1 MTIQELELYQFRNY
15 NKQSLAFGE
24 GINILYGQ
32 NAQGKTN
39 ILEALYISST
49 GKSHRTNNYHDLIQN
64 GQTGFEIKLS
74 ATVNNRENSIIVR
87 YSKDKG
93 KSAEINGIRREKLS
107 DILGTL
113 NMIFFSPETLE
124 VVKGS
129 PACRRKFLDI
139 LLCQT
144 NRKYLHLL
152 KRYNSLIKNKSLAL
166 KKGKQE
172 KRFEEIIPIW
182 NEHISSYGG
191 KIVYL
196 RMNAIKK
203 LNLYMK
209 NEIHKI
215 TDNAE
220 TSELVYKTFCNT
232 DEDKDEAYY
241 EGELLKSLSEGM
253 QKEMSILQCVYGPHR
268 DDFEISLNGMNSR
281 QYCSQ
286 GQQRT
291 LALSLILAELFF
303 IEEEKG
309 EKPVLLLDDV
319 MSELDLK
326 RQEYLL
332 RGLSNV
338 QTIIT
343 TTDEIPY
350 ISLEGRNVKKFFIEN
365 GRAIPKVEKK
375 QKVD

>member
-1 MTIQELELYQFRNY
+1 MTIQELELIRFRNY
-15 NKQSLAFGE
+15 EKESLAFGE

-49 GKSHRTNNYHDLIQN
+49 GKSHRTNNYNDLIQR

-74 ATVNNRENSIIVR
+74 ARLKDRENSIIIR
-87 YSKDKG
+87 YSHEKR
-93 KSAEINGIRREKLS
+93 KSAEINGIQRDKLS

-113 NMIFFSPETLE
+113 NMILFSPETLD

-129 PACRRKFLDI
+129 PAMRRKFLDI

-152 KRYNSLIKNKSLAL
+152 KRYNSLVKNKSIAL
-166 KKGKQE
+166 KKGKSE
-172 KRFEEIIPIW
+172 KKYEEIIPIW
-182 NEHISSYGG
+182 NEHISVYGG

-196 RMNAIKK
+196 RNNAINI
-203 LNLYMK
+203 LNKYMK
-209 NEIHKI
+209 KEINKI
-215 TDNAE
+215 TNSTED
-220 TSELVYKTFCNT
+220 SDLVYKTFCET
-232 DEDKDEAYY
+232 LEGKDEKYY
-241 EGELLKSLSEGM
+241 EDQLLNSLNEGM
-253 QKEMSILQCVYGPHR
+253 QKEMNISQCIYGPHR
-268 DDFEISLNGMNSR
+268 DDFEILLNGMNSR

-291 LALSLILAELFF
+291 LALSLILAELFYV
-303 IEEEKG
+303 EEIKG

-319 MSELDLK
+319 LSELDLK

-332 RGLSNV
+332 KGLSNV

-343 TTDEIPY
+343 TTDEIPF
-350 ISLEGRNVKKFFIEN
+350 ISQDQRIVKKFYIES
-365 GRAIPKVEKK
+365 GKVMPKVEKK
-375 QKVD
+375 NNLE

>member
-1 MTIQELELYQFRNY
+1 MTIQEVELHQFRNY
-15 NKQSLAFGE
+15 TKQNLSFGDE
-24 GINILYGQ
+24 INILYGQ

-39 ILEALYISST
+39 ILESLYISST

-64 GQTGFEIKLS
+64 GQTGFEIKLR
-74 ATVNNRENSIIVR
+74 ATVNNRENSIIIR
-87 YSKDKG
+87 YSKDTG

-129 PACRRKFLDI
+129 PASRRKFLDI

-144 NRKYLHLL
+144 NRQYLHLL
-152 KRYNSLIKNKSLAL
+152 KRYNSLIKNKSIAL

-172 KRFEEIIPIW
+172 KRYEEIIPIW
-182 NEHISSYGG
+182 NEHISAYGG

-215 TDNAE
+215 TDNTE

-232 DEDKDEAYY
+232 DEVKDEAFYKK
-241 EGELLKSLSEGM
+241 ELLQTLSEGM
-253 QKEMSILQCVYGPHR
+253 QKEINILQCIYGPHR
-268 DDFEISLNGMNSR
+268 DDFEILLNGMNSR

-291 LALSLILAELFF
+291 LALSLILSELFF
-303 IEEEKG
+303 IEEVKG

-365 GRAIPKVEKK
+365 GRAIPKVEKN
-375 QKVD
+375 

>member
-1 MTIQELELYQFRNY
+1 MTIQEVELFQFRNY

-49 GKSHRTNNYHDLIQN
+49 GKSHRTNNYHDLIQK
-64 GQTGFEIKLS
+64 GKTGFEIKLR
-74 ATVNNRENSIIVR
+74 ATVKNRENSIIVR

-241 EGELLKSLSEGM
+241 ESELLKSLSEGM

>member
-1 MTIQELELYQFRNY
+1 VTIQEVELHQFRNY
-15 NKQSLAFGE
+15 TKQNLSFGDE
-24 GINILYGQ
+24 INILYGQ

-39 ILEALYISST
+39 ILESLYISST

-64 GQTGFEIKLS
+64 GQTGFEIKLR
-74 ATVNNRENSIIVR
+74 ATVNNRENSIIIR
-87 YSKDKG
+87 YSKDIG

-129 PACRRKFLDI
+129 PASRRKFLDI

-144 NRKYLHLL
+144 NRQYLHFL
-152 KRYNSLIKNKSLAL
+152 KRYNSLIKNKSIAL

-172 KRFEEIIPIW
+172 KRYEEIIPIW
-182 NEHISSYGG
+182 NEHISAYGG

-215 TDNAE
+215 TDNTE

-232 DEDKDEAYY
+232 DEVKDEAFYKK
-241 EGELLKSLSEGM
+241 ELLQTLSEGM
-253 QKEMSILQCVYGPHR
+253 QKEINILQCIYGPHR
-268 DDFEISLNGMNSR
+268 DDFEILLNGMNSR

-291 LALSLILAELFF
+291 LALSLILSELFF
-303 IEEEKG
+303 IEEVKG

-365 GRAIPKVEKK
+365 GRAIPKVEKN
-375 QKVD
+375 

>member
-1 MTIQELELYQFRNY
+1 MTIQKLELYRFRNY
-15 NKQSLAFGE
+15 KMQSLSFGKE
-24 GINILYGQ
+24 INILYGQ

-39 ILEALYISST
+39 ILEALYIAST
-49 GKSHRTNNYHDLIQN
+49 GKSHRTNNYNDLIQN
-64 GQTGFEIKLS
+64 GQTGFEIKLC
-74 ATVNNRENSIIVR
+74 ADANERENSIIIR
-87 YSKDKG
+87 YSQDNG
-93 KSAEINGIRREKLS
+93 KSAEINGIKRDKLS

-124 VVKGS
+124 IVKGS
-129 PACRRKFLDI
+129 PAMRRKFLDI

-144 NRKYLHLL
+144 NKKYLHLL
-152 KRYNSLIKNKSLAL
+152 KRYNCLIKNKSIAL
-166 KKGKQE
+166 KKGKFD
-172 KRFEEIIPIW
+172 KKYEELIPVW
-182 NEHISSYGG
+182 NEQISSYGG

-196 RMNAIKK
+196 RMMAVNR

-209 NEIHKI
+209 KEMLKI
-215 TDNAE
+215 TEGKEN
-220 TSELVYKTFCNT
+220 SELVYKTFCNI
-232 DEDKDEAYY
+232 EAEKNEEYF
-241 EGELLKSLSEGM
+241 EMELLKRLNQGI
-253 QKEMSILQCVYGPHR
+253 QKEISIMQCIYGPHR
-268 DDFEISLNGMNSR
+268 DDFEITLNNMNSR

-303 IEEEKG
+303 IEDIKG

-332 RGLSNV
+332 KGLSNV

-350 ISLEGRNVKKFFIEN
+350 INIEGRNVKKFFIEN
-365 GRAIPKVEKK
+365 GSVIPKVEIN
-375 QKVD
+375 

>member
-1 MTIQELELYQFRNY
+1 MTIQEVELYQFRNY
-15 NKQSLAFGE
+15 KKQSIIFGG

-64 GQTGFEIKLS
+64 GQTGFEIKLR
-74 ATVNNRENSIIVR
+74 ATANNRENSIIIR
-87 YSKDKG
+87 YSQDAG
-93 KSAEINGIRREKLS
+93 KSAEINGIRRDKLS

-113 NMIFFSPETLE
+113 NMIFFSPETLD

-144 NRKYLHLL
+144 NRQYLHLL

-172 KRFEEIIPIW
+172 KKYEEIIPVW
-182 NEHISSYGG
+182 NEQISRYGG

-196 RMNAIKK
+196 RMNAIKQ
-203 LNLYMK
+203 LNLFMK
-209 NEIHKI
+209 NEMHKI

-232 DEDKDEAYY
+232 DEEKDETYY
-241 EGELLKSLSEGM
+241 EKELLKSLSEGM

-268 DDFEISLNGMNSR
+268 DDFEILLNGMNSR

-291 LALSLILAELFF
+291 LALSLILAELFY
-303 IEEEKG
+303 IEEVKG

-332 RGLSNV
+332 KGLSNV

-350 ISLEGRNVKKFFIEN
+350 FSLEGRNVKKFFIEN
-365 GRAIPKVEKK
+365 GQAIPKVEKK

>member
-1 MTIQELELYQFRNY
+1 MTIQEVELYQFRNY
-15 NKQSLAFGE
+15 KKQSLTFGE

-87 YSKDKG
+87 YSKDTG

-144 NRKYLHLL
+144 NRQYLHLL

-172 KRFEEIIPIW
+172 KD
-182 NEHISSYGG
+182 
-191 KIVYL
+191 L
-196 RMNAIKK
+196 RK
-203 LNLYMK
+203 
-209 NEIHKI
+209 
-215 TDNAE
+215 
-220 TSELVYKTFCNT
+220 
-232 DEDKDEAYY
+232 
-241 EGELLKSLSEGM
+241 
-253 QKEMSILQCVYGPHR
+253 
-268 DDFEISLNGMNSR
+268 
-281 QYCSQ
+281 
-286 GQQRT
+286 
-291 LALSLILAELFF
+291 
-303 IEEEKG
+303 
-309 EKPVLLLDDV
+309 
-319 MSELDLK
+319 
-326 RQEYLL
+326 
-332 RGLSNV
+332 
-338 QTIIT
+338 
-343 TTDEIPY
+343 
-350 ISLEGRNVKKFFIEN
+350 
-365 GRAIPKVEKK
+365 
-375 QKVD
+375 

>member
-15 NKQSLAFGE
+15 KKQSLTFGE

-49 GKSHRTNNYHDLIQN
+49 GKSHRTNNYHDLIQS
-64 GQTGFEIKLS
+64 GQTEFEIKLR
-74 ATVNNRENSIIVR
+74 ATVKERENSIIIR
-87 YSKDKG
+87 YSRDRKKI
-93 KSAEINGIRREKLS
+93 AEINGIRRDKLS

-113 NMIFFSPETLE
+113 NMILFSPETLD

-129 PACRRKFLDI
+129 PAMRRKFIDI

-144 NRKYLHLL
+144 NRQYLHLL
-152 KRYNSLIKNKSLAL
+152 KRYNSLIKNKSIAL
-166 KKGKQE
+166 KKGKSE
-172 KRFEEIIPIW
+172 KKYEEIIPVW
-182 NEHISSYGG
+182 NEHISAYGG

-196 RMNAIKK
+196 RMNAINK
-203 LNLYMK
+203 LNQYMK
-209 NEIHKI
+209 KEIHKI
-215 TDNAE
+215 TDGAE
-220 TSELVYKTFCNT
+220 TSVLVYKTFCET
-232 DEDKDEAYY
+232 YEGKDEKYY
-241 EGELLKSLSEGM
+241 ENELLKCLSAGI
-253 QKEMSILQCVYGPHR
+253 QKEMSVLQCVYGPHR
-268 DDFEISLNGMNSR
+268 DDFEILLNGMNSR

-291 LALSLILAELFF
+291 LALSLILAELFY
-303 IEEEKG
+303 IEEVKG

-319 MSELDLK
+319 LSELDLK

-343 TTDEIPY
+343 TTDEIPF
-350 ISLEGRNVKKFFIEN
+350 ISLEERKVKKFFIEN

-375 QKVD
+375 NNLE

>member
-1 MTIQELELYQFRNY
+1 MTIQEVESKHFRNY
-15 NKQSLAFGE
+15 KAQSLSFGE
-24 GINILYGQ
+24 EINILYGQ

-39 ILEALYISST
+39 ILEALYIAST
-49 GKSHRTNNYHDLIQN
+49 GKSHRTNNYNDLIQKD
-64 GQTGFEIKLS
+64 QSGFEIKLR
-74 ATVNNRENSIIVR
+74 AAMKERENSIIIR
-87 YSKDKG
+87 YSRESG
-93 KSAEINGIRREKLS
+93 KSAEINGIKRDKLS

-129 PACRRKFLDI
+129 PAMRRKFLDI

-144 NRKYLHLL
+144 NKQYLYLL
-152 KRYNSLIKNKSLAL
+152 KTYNSLIKNKSIAL
-166 KKGKQE
+166 KRGKVDR
-172 KRFEEIIPIW
+172 KYEELIPVW
-182 NEHISSYGG
+182 NEQISSYGG

-196 RMNAIKK
+196 RMVAINS

-209 NEIHKI
+209 KEIYKI
-215 TDNAE
+215 TDGSE
-220 TSELVYKTFCNT
+220 TSELVYKSFCNIN
-232 DEDKDEAYY
+232 EEKNEAYF
-241 EGELLKSLSEGM
+241 EKELLNSLNKGK
-253 QKEMSILQCVYGPHR
+253 QKEINIMQCIYGPHR
-268 DDFEISLNGMNSR
+268 DDFEILLNNMNSR

-303 IEEEKG
+303 IEDIKG

-332 RGLSNV
+332 KGLTDV

-350 ISLEGRNVKKFFIEN
+350 ESLDGRKVKKFFIEK
-365 GRAIPKVEKK
+365 GSVI
-375 QKVD
+375 

>member
-1 MTIQELELYQFRNY
+1 MTIQEVELFQFRNY

-64 GQTGFEIKLS
+64 GQIGFEIKLS

-241 EGELLKSLSEGM
+241 ESELLKSLSEGM

>member
-1 MTIQELELYQFRNY
+1 MTIQEVELHQFRNY
-15 NKQSLAFGE
+15 TKQNLSFGDE
-24 GINILYGQ
+24 INILYGQ

-39 ILEALYISST
+39 ILESLYISST

-64 GQTGFEIKLS
+64 GQTGFEIKLR
-74 ATVNNRENSIIVR
+74 ATVNNRENSIIIR
-87 YSKDKG
+87 YSKDTG

-129 PACRRKFLDI
+129 PASRRKFLDI

-144 NRKYLHLL
+144 NRQYLHLL
-152 KRYNSLIKNKSLAL
+152 KRYNSLIKNKSIAL

-172 KRFEEIIPIW
+172 KRYEEIIPIW
-182 NEHISSYGG
+182 NEHISAYGG

-215 TDNAE
+215 TDNTE

-232 DEDKDEAYY
+232 DEVKDEAFYK
-241 EGELLKSLSEGM
+241 KSSYKL
-253 QKEMSILQCVYGPHR
+253 
-268 DDFEISLNGMNSR
+268 
-281 QYCSQ
+281 
-286 GQQRT
+286 
-291 LALSLILAELFF
+291 
-303 IEEEKG
+303 
-309 EKPVLLLDDV
+309 
-319 MSELDLK
+319 
-326 RQEYLL
+326 
-332 RGLSNV
+332 
-338 QTIIT
+338 
-343 TTDEIPY
+343 
-350 ISLEGRNVKKFFIEN
+350 
-365 GRAIPKVEKK
+365 
-375 QKVD
+375 

>member
-1 MTIQELELYQFRNY
+1 VTIQELELFQFRNY
-15 NKQSLAFGE
+15 KKQNLSLEE

-49 GKSHRTNNYHDLIQN
+49 GKSHRTNNYRDLIQYGKN
-64 GQTGFEIKLS
+64 NFEIKLR
-74 ATVNNRENSIIVR
+74 AIVNDRENLIVLR
-87 YSKDKG
+87 YSLHKG
-93 KSAEINGIRREKLS
+93 KSVEINGIKRDKLS

-129 PACRRKFLDI
+129 PAIRRKFLDI

-144 NRKYLHLL
+144 DRQYLHLL
-152 KRYNSLIKNKSLAL
+152 KRYNTLIKNKAIAL
-166 KKGKQE
+166 KKGKYE
-172 KRFEEIIPIW
+172 KQYEEVIPVW
-182 NEHISSYGG
+182 NEHISVNGG
-191 KIVYL
+191 KIAYL

-203 LNLYMK
+203 LNGFMK
-209 NEIHKI
+209 KEIHKI
-215 TDNAE
+215 TDNSE
-220 TSELVYKTFCNT
+220 SSELVYKTFCDIN
-232 DEDKDEAYY
+232 EEKDEEFFKKELKKRLD
-241 EGELLKSLSEGM
+241 EGFLKEISNM
-253 QKEMSILQCVYGPHR
+253 QCIYGPHR
-268 DDFEISLNGMNSR
+268 DDFEILLNNMNSR

-291 LALSLILAELFF
+291 LALSLILSELFY
-303 IEEEKG
+303 IEEIRG

-319 MSELDLK
+319 MSELDLQ

-343 TTDEIPY
+343 TTDEMPF
-350 ISLEGRNVKKFFIEN
+350 ISLEKRKVKKFFVN
-365 GRAIPKVEKK
+365 GGRVIPKVDKN
-375 QKVD
+375 

>member
-1 MTIQELELYQFRNY
+1 MTIQEVELFQFRNY